1 MSSWHRRDNGRYPA
15 ERNLP
20 GLYATSVSATIMSG
34 LYRGNWKIKASG
46 DFFSVAA
53 TKNMFFFFK
62 TALLYLNVIPNIV
75 SETVYWE
82 RRTKMSPN

>member
-34 LYRGNWKIKASG
+34 LYRGNWEIKASG
-46 DFFSVAA
+46 DLFSVAA
-53 TKNMFFFFK
+53 TKNMLFFFQNSA
-62 TALLYLNVIPNIV
+62 TLLKSY
-75 SETVYWE
+75 S
-82 RRTKMSPN
+82 